1 VTHFDPAV
9 IPNDDWETLISAGMA
24 LAQDMDARRF
34 ELGDVGALVET
45 RYGQNS
51 LGKFASEIGMAQKK
65 TLREYVRVARHY
77 PPATRVVFLESG
89 LNWSHFR
96 AALRAKDDA
105 ETWLGRAADEGWPV
119 AELARQISASIGAPV
134 APRLLYDGKGYAS
147 DNGLLVVMN
156 LLGDTTQLTCE
167 TVYYQ
172 VKVYEA
178 EVGP

>member
-1 VTHFDPAV
+1 VSSFDPSV

-77 PPATRVVFLESG
+77 PPATRVVFWESG

-119 AELARQISASIGAPV
+119 AELARQISAAIGAPV
-134 APRLLYDGKGYAS
+134 APRLLYEGAALVAEADDGYF
-147 DNGLLVVMN
+147 N
-156 LLGDTTQLTCE
+156 LLIEAPNNLLYRQR
-167 TVYYQ
+167 VV

-178 EVGP
+178 EVGA